1 MMKVFEDYKHGF
13 VRLSEICRY
22 KE

>member
-1 MMKVFEDYKHGF
+1 MTKVFEDYKHGF